1 MTRAEIIKFGWRG
14 HLLTTVP
21 LFVAR
26 KTFGANGKTQR
37 GLWRNYDI
45 KAIARPMGTIS
56 AEMPPIPP
64 RFTSVFHANTPEIWW
79 KIRLYERARISSRVL
94 LSLSRTPRSAPVQR
108 LIGRGDCAGSPG
120 RSASATVEVN
130 RKQSSQRLSRC
141 GGLSSQRTLNIL
153 IGHLGHERQ
162 KCQTSPLESLRYS
175 IDAPGAKA
183 PNITL
188 VQSAITSEK
197 SIIQSGS
204 PP

>member
-1 MTRAEIIKFGWRG
+1 MRNLLRESRRLSSAGHWRTEKIGFNADQKQARFRGALEQHRRKAKLFAKRSQAMTRAEIIKFGWRG

-45 KAIARPMGTIS
+45 EAIARPMGTIS

-94 LSLSRTPRSAPVQR
+94 LSL
-108 LIGRGDCAGSPG
+108 
-120 RSASATVEVN
+120 
-130 RKQSSQRLSRC
+130 KQ
-141 GGLSSQRTLNIL
+141 
-153 IGHLGHERQ
+153 
-162 KCQTSPLESLRYS
+162 
-175 IDAPGAKA
+175 DAPLS
-183 PNITL
+183 T
-188 VQSAITSEK
+188 
-197 SIIQSGS
+197 GS
-204 PP
+204 TPYRTRRLRR